1 MANSLYIAS
10 IEPESGKSIVAL
22 GIMEMLSR
30 RVGRV
35 GYFRPI
41 IPTALKRDND
51 IELIRQ
57 RYHLDQTYY
66 ETFAFTHN
74 AVQTLSAD
82 TLNPGILKQIVA
94 KYRQLQQKCRF
105 VLCEG
110 TDFTGVSSAFEFD
123 MNADVASNLGSP
135 ILMLINGTDK
145 SPEESVETIGLGIEA
160 FTHRGCDV
168 AAVIVNRVE
177 KSELAAVRAA
187 ISAGVPPTSR

>member
-57 RYHLDQTYY
+57 RYHLDRPITKPSPSP
-66 ETFAFTHN
+66 TMPSRRCPRIPST
-74 AVQTLSAD
+74 
-82 TLNPGILKQIVA
+82 
-94 KYRQLQQKCRF
+94 R
-105 VLCEG
+105 
-110 TDFTGVSSAFEFD
+110 
-123 MNADVASNLGSP
+123 AS
-135 ILMLINGTDK
+135 
-145 SPEESVETIGLGIEA
+145 
-160 FTHRGCDV
+160 
-168 AAVIVNRVE
+168 
-177 KSELAAVRAA
+177 
-187 ISAGVPPTSR
+187 